1 MRKILLLF
9 LGFILL
15 SFTETSIIS
24 IEETPMQY
32 ESVEIKPLF
41 PGGISEFMKFVMDN
55 YVVPDEDEDGH
66 GETGVLEASIVI
78 GSDGKVKQVNILKN
92 VGNAGAQIKKIVE
105 KSPVWKPGKD
115 KGVNVPVIYHF
126 SVTIK

>member
-1 MRKILLLF
+1 MKKKLLLF
-9 LGFILL
+9 LSFILF
-15 SFTETSIIS
+15 SFTGTSNIS
-24 IEETPMQY
+24 IDETPIQY

-55 YVVPDEDEDGH
+55 YKVPDEDEDGY
-66 GETGVLEASIVI
+66 GVTGVLEASIVI

-92 VGNAGAQIKKIVE
+92 VGTAGDQIKKIVE
-105 KSPVWKPGKD
+105 KSPIWKPGKD
-115 KGVNVPVIYHF
+115 KGVYVPVIYNF